1 MSEVASNYTELERN
15 NRISQEFQR
24 ISIYFEN
31 LPENKQSIVIPLI
44 QNAAF
49 MRVTL
54 DDLQE
59 IISEQGPVEAYQNG
73 ENQYGMKQSAALQ
86 SYNALIKNYG
96 ATVKTLFGLLPAPEK
111 KKPVPSFETWQP
123 REKTEEERE
132 EERKREAEH
141 LKRINDEIARAAEM
155 QRKQWEKEGRIKK

>member
-1 MSEVASNYTELERN
+1 MSEVATNYTELERN
-15 NRISQEFQR
+15 NRISEEFQR

-31 LPENKQSIVIPLI
+31 LPENKKSVVIPLI

-59 IISEQGPVEAYQNG
+59 IIAEQGPVEEYKNG
-73 ENQYGMKQSAALQ
+73 ENQFGMKQSAALQ

-96 ATVKTLFGLLPAPEK
+96 ATVKTLFGLLPTEK

-132 EERKREAEH
+132 EERRRDEEH
-141 LKRINDEIARAAEM
+141 RKRINEEIARAAEL